1 MTAKNDGEMSD
12 GPHTLRLANVRIAVD
27 ARNLRHPGMGIHG
40 YLDAGVK
47 LLIREGADVVL
58 LTNFSND
65 DLVNEYPGARWESFG
80 SRRDIIWDQIDLP
93 RFLRT
98 HDFQYYWAPGNNGI
112 PIRGTGRTTT
122 VCTTHDVIPLRL
134 PRMYLL
140 RNPRF
145 ALPYIVWTFSGI
157 VRSDVLLTVSESS
170 ARDIHKIFRRRST
183 IIPPS
188 FSLESDVVGATA
200 LPEQLQGLEYIVYA
214 GGMDPRKNVRNLLAA
229 FAMNLRQSPA
239 LRLVIIGHS
248 TETLAPD
255 LAEHNLQDSVIL
267 TGFVSEQVK
276 TAILKGARAL
286 VYPSIY
292 EGFGLPILEAF
303 AVDVPVITCRNS
315 SLVEVAGDAAVYVN
329 PLSPESIAQGIAEI
343 LQPDVAD
350 RRRPLGRIRL
360 QHFDP
365 GAAQQKLIDVFADVT
380 SSKG

>member
-1 MTAKNDGEMSD
+1 
-12 GPHTLRLANVRIAVD
+12 
-27 ARNLRHPGMGIHG
+27 
-40 YLDAGVK
+40 
-47 LLIREGADVVL
+47 
-58 LTNFSND
+58 
-65 DLVNEYPGARWESFG
+65 
-80 SRRDIIWDQIDLP
+80 
-93 RFLRT
+93 
-98 HDFQYYWAPGNNGI
+98 
-112 PIRGTGRTTT
+112 
-122 VCTTHDVIPLRL
+122 
-134 PRMYLL
+134 
-140 RNPRF
+140 
-145 ALPYIVWTFSGI
+145 
-157 VRSDVLLTVSESS
+157 
-170 ARDIHKIFRRRST
+170 
-183 IIPPS
+183 
-188 FSLESDVVGATA
+188 VGAA
-200 LPEQLQGLEYIVYA
+200 DLPEQLKGLEYIVYA

-229 FAMNLRQSPA
+229 FAMNLRQTPA

-255 LAEHNLQDSVIL
+255 LAEHNLGDSVIL

-343 LQPDVAD
+343 LQPEIAD

-365 GAAQQKLIDVFADVT
+365 GAAQRKLIDVFADATT
-380 SSKG
+380 SRN